1 MATRCGPN
9 PEPTGVNP
17 RRCLVRKF
25 MSVGLTTL
33 LSLSALICLVLA
45 ASADGVGPS

>member
-1 MATRCGPN
+1 MRK
-9 PEPTGVNP
+9 
-17 RRCLVRKF
+17 LV
-25 MSVGLTTL
+25 SVGLTTL